1 MLYCPHHDLETSD
14 TKTLKKKMRK
24 RWRLYRF
31 PVFRLPSTARWR
43 RLSHSSVCVA
53 LSCATNDMSITLLEP
68 YYVRPY
74 LDARKQTQVCLFRL
88 SVGGW
93 VVDEKDLELTQ

>member
-1 MLYCPHHDLETSD
+1 
-14 TKTLKKKMRK
+14 
-24 RWRLYRF
+24 
-31 PVFRLPSTARWR
+31 
-43 RLSHSSVCVA
+43 
-53 LSCATNDMSITLLEP
+53 MSITLLEP